1 MSCLVLTDRVHICV
15 RKSPP
20 PSLIYASI
28 PMMVEATG
36 GQLHC
41 PTNAPADD
49 SLTSS
54 QRKRLCPKDIFRG
67 GGGAAG
73 NIELQSFVGLL
84 SEEHWK
90 AYYTKSQMLASTSF
104 TTTDFM
110 VRYVQTRA
118 KNNVMYRW
126 QAEKC
131 AVFGRCTPCNGL

>member
-54 QRKRLCPKDIFRG
+54 QRKKLCPKDIFRG
-67 GGGAAG
+67 GRGGEKIYAVNLRDTENLG
-73 NIELQSFVGLL
+73 PL
-84 SEEHWK
+84 
-90 AYYTKSQMLASTSF
+90 T
-104 TTTDFM
+104 
-110 VRYVQTRA
+110 
-118 KNNVMYRW
+118 NN
-126 QAEKC
+126 
-131 AVFGRCTPCNGL
+131 